1 MRWLD
6 GITDS
11 MNMSVSKL
19 QEIGKDMEAWRAAVC
34 GVAKNRTQLNRLSMH
49 ARYRLTT
56 KKQMM
61 NAFIGIATKK
71 QKHGFKKKSC

>member
-34 GVAKNRTQLNRLSMH
+34 GVAKNRTTQRDGAGSGVQDGETPVH
-49 ARYRLTT
+49 PWVIH
-56 KKQMM
+56 
-61 NAFIGIATKK
+61 FDV
-71 QKHGFKKKSC
+71 